1 MFFHSHKSELLEFDE
16 SSSGR
21 WCLLGTSFLIHL
33 LGLVLPLTM
42 MQVYDR
48 ILIYESTS
56 TLTWLVFGCL
66 MAVLLE
72 CFMRYL
78 RSRLGHLLAARFDI
92 RSSKNVSNHLFQSD
106 LKSFENVPTDLHL
119 ERVNALSTLRNF
131 YGGQIYQILLD
142 IPFAILFYYTIWYLA
157 GPVVILPLLAGLAYI
172 GLVLYC
178 RGRFESLHQDETEA
192 NEQKQSFLMQLLENL
207 PTVKGLNM
215 EEQLLRRYERLQ
227 FKKVNAQSSSNV
239 WSDLP
244 GQLGPTFSQFTMFG
258 TILLCAERVLGGN
271 MTLGGLTAC
280 MMISGR
286 ALQPLQQS
294 ASFWLKLPAISQA
307 QEQIKKIE
315 ELPKNNTLQVEDA
328 HAIDIEGEIR
338 FKDFGFRYSEDTPWV
353 LDGINLHIPAR
364 STIGIT
370 GPSKNGSTTLLL
382 TMLNQFKG
390 ERGSLSLD
398 GRPID
403 EYSFETL
410 RGKVQYLPRDGV
422 LFKGT
427 ILDNLTSFKHHRQG
441 LALTTAHLLGLDPL
455 ITPLPQGYETHVDAR
470 SRLPSELVQRIS
482 LVRSLVRRPRL
493 LLIDKTTASMD
504 GATEKM
510 FVEVLQ
516 KLNPLCSVVIV
527 SQWPVLL
534 GMCEKVYELKD
545 GRLQDPR
552 GMGID
557 KEMVVI

>member
-1 MFFHSHKSELLEFDE
+1 MIFSSQGSRLLEFDD

-21 WCLLGTSFLIHL
+21 WCLLGSSFLIHL

-48 ILIYESTS
+48 ILVYESMS
-56 TLTWLVFGCL
+56 TLTWLVMGCL
-66 MAVLLE
+66 LAVVLE

-92 RSSKNVSNHLFQSD
+92 RSSKNVVHHMFHAD
-106 LKSFENVPTDLHL
+106 LKSFENVPADHHL
-119 ERVNALSTLRNF
+119 ERINSLSTLRNF
-131 YGGQIYQILLD
+131 YGGQIYQVLLD
-142 IPFAILFYYTIWYLA
+142 IPFAVLFYFTIWYLA
-157 GPVVILPLLAGLAYI
+157 GPVVILPLLAGVAYI
-172 GLVLYC
+172 ALVFYC
-178 RGRFESLHQDETEA
+178 RDRFEALHREEVNA
-192 NEQKQSFLMQLLENL
+192 NEDRQSFLMQLLSNL

-215 EEQLLRRYERLQ
+215 EEQILRRYERLQ
-227 FKKVNAQSSSNV
+227 FKKVNAQSGSNV
-239 WSDLP
+239 WSDMP

-258 TILLCAERVLGGN
+258 TILLCAHRVLEGN

-294 ASFWLKLPAISQA
+294 ATFWLKLPAVAQA
-307 QEQIKKIE
+307 QDQIKKVE
-315 ELPKNNTLQVEDA
+315 ELPLNTVHVEDA
-328 HAIDIEGEIR
+328 HAIDIEGEIE

-353 LDGINLHIPAR
+353 LDGINLHIPPRA
-364 STIGIT
+364 TIGIT

-382 TMLNQFKG
+382 SMLNQFKG
-390 ERGSLSLD
+390 ERGSLFLD
-398 GRPID
+398 GRPIED
-403 EYSFETL
+403 YSSETL

-427 ILDNLTSFKHHRQG
+427 ILDNLTSFKHHRQS
-441 LALTTAHLLGLDPL
+441 LALTTAHMLGLDPL
-455 ITPLPQGYETHVDAR
+455 ITPMPQGYETQVDAR

-482 LVRSLVRRPRL
+482 LVRSLVRRPRVL
-493 LLIDKTTASMD
+493 LVDKTTTSMD

-510 FVEVLQ
+510 FVELLQ

-534 GMCEKVYELKD
+534 GMCERVYELKD
-545 GRLQDPR
+545 GRLEDPQSL
-552 GMGID
+552 GST
-557 KEMVVI
+557 KEMVII